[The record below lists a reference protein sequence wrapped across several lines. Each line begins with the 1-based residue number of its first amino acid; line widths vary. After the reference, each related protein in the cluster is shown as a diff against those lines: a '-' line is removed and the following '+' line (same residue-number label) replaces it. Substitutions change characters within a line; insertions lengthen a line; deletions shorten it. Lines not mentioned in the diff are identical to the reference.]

1 VTTDTH
7 RPLDAIIEPN
17 GRLPTRAKARDG
29 QPISAPTPGTTHSQP
44 FPRGSGS
51 CTRQSGSAAG
61 TVVDVGTVVTASG
74 GAGTAVDAGTVVD
87 VVDVVGV
94 AGVLESDVPGV
105 DVLVVAPAAAVAVVG
120 ATVPEPLAPDLGAPG
135 TGARVPTG
143 ADAATDAATE
153 ELASD
158 AVVGSVSRTAA
169 ASMSTAA
176 SCTADATSVSTA
188 GVDGSS
194 ATYSTPTPTIGTT
207 KNWLNRFHRSRCTA
221 HLEARGTF
229 CPHG

>member
-17 GRLPTRAKARDG
+17 GRPPTRAKARDG

-44 FPRGSGS
+44 FPSGSGS
-51 CTRQSGSAAG
+51 CTRQPGSAAG

-74 GAGTAVDAGTVVD
+74 GADTAVDAGTVVD

-94 AGVLESDVPGV
+94 AGALDSDVPGV
-105 DVLVVAPAAAVAVVG
+105 DVLVVAPAAVVVVG
-120 ATVPEPLAPDLGAPG
+120 ATVDEPLTPGLGAPG
-135 TGARVPTG
+135 TGAGVPTG
-143 ADAATDAATE
+143 ADDATDDATG
-153 ELASD
+153 ELACG

-188 GVDGSS
+188 GVEGSS